1 MSNEAPT
8 KDDLRVAEF
17 MAEQQL
23 LAVVR
28 QACDESGLD
37 RQEIARRLGIHRSNV
52 SKLLNSPRNMTVRM
66 AGRLMRA
73 VGKRLF
79 YQTMPVI
86 RAGQSRTECLQEITQ
101 NVVSI
106 QDRVA
111 PYQIVGATS
120 SAKSLHSKVQ
130 NVKVAM

>member
-1 MSNEAPT
+1 MLNEAPT

-17 MAEQQL
+17 LAEQSL

-37 RQEIARRLGIHRSNV
+37 RQEIARRLGVHRSNV

-66 AGRLMRA
+66 AARLMRA
-73 VGKRLF
+73 VGRRLF
-79 YQTMPVI
+79 YSSMPVL
-86 RAGQSRTECLQEITQ
+86 RVGQTRTECLQEITQ

-111 PYQIVGATS
+111 PLQIVGAAS
-120 SAKSLHSKVQ
+120 SARRLNSNIQ